1 VKERVVFRILLEEVE
16 AEEAIKI
23 KREIEKLIEKIERK
37 ELEMTFLPT
46 PPLPPR

>member
-1 VKERVVFRILLEEVE
+1 MSERVVIRILLENIE
-16 AEEAIKI
+16 AEKAIEI
-23 KREIEKLIEKIERK
+23 KREIEKIIEEVERK

>member
-1 VKERVVFRILLEEVE
+1 MSERVVFRILLEDIE

-37 ELEMTFLPT
+37 ELEMSFLPR

>member
-37 ELEMTFLPT
+37 ELERIFLPR

>member
-1 VKERVVFRILLEEVE
+1 MSERVVFRILLEDIE

-23 KREIEKLIEKIERK
+23 KREIEKLIEEIERK
-37 ELEMTFLPT
+37 ELEMSFLPR